1 MKEAKKVYLDA
12 CSLCRPFDDQRYLR
26 IRLETEA
33 VNLILSK
40 IKEGKY
46 KMLVSPVHIKEI
58 EAIENNF
65 ERIEILE
72 LLKKYGESINWN
84 MQKTR
89 QIAEDLIKK
98 GLGVADA
105 AHIAFAQQAG
115 ALFISCDDKLL
126 KKCLK
131 RLKNKIS
138 IWCGTPVTFCDKEGL
153 K

>member
-26 IRLETEA
+26 IRLETES

-46 KMLVSPVHIKEI
+46 KMLVSPVHMKEI

-72 LLKKYGESINWN
+72 LLKNTEN
-84 MQKTR
+84 
-89 QIAEDLIKK
+89 
-98 GLGVADA
+98 
-105 AHIAFAQQAG
+105 
-115 ALFISCDDKLL
+115 
-126 KKCLK
+126 
-131 RLKNKIS
+131 
-138 IWCGTPVTFCDKEGL
+138 P
-153 K
+153 

>member
-72 LLKKYGESINWN
+72 L
-84 MQKTR
+84 
-89 QIAEDLIKK
+89 
-98 GLGVADA
+98 
-105 AHIAFAQQAG
+105 
-115 ALFISCDDKLL
+115 
-126 KKCLK
+126 
-131 RLKNKIS
+131 
-138 IWCGTPVTFCDKEGL
+138 
-153 K
+153 